1 MTSVL
6 KKSRGT
12 KGKSESMQEDLPSR
26 WGEVSREN
34 QSEDAAKLI
43 KCIDENIIGK
53 GNSFC
58 GPFGRRKVVY
68 CDYNGSGRALQWI
81 EDYVARD
88 VLPTHA
94 TRCTG
99 LSYTSGQS
107 ELYRSE
113 SKSIIRR
120 LVGACPEDVTVVGAT
135 LVRFLRA
142 LRPEKVVLF
151 VSSRETERQ
160 ISPWREYDTK
170 VIKIPETKEGY
181 IDLNNLEQRLQQYS
195 TTGQRM
201 IGFFPAA
208 SKLTGVLA
216 DDVATTLLLHQYGAW
231 SFWDYTLVAPSSAID
246 MNPTFPGVDEE
257 MVKKDAL
264 FFNCEK
270 FVGGVQGP
278 CVVIV
283 KKDVFADTPI
293 YADDVEVLSE
303 RIEELKCTEGVRAA
317 LVMQLRDAVGLQ
329 KIVER
334 QDNISRQVLAHI
346 KNIPELILLGNVSPT
361 VRRLPIFSLMVK
373 HPRGTF
379 LHHNFICAVLNDVF
393 GIQARGGLTSNLNYG
408 SDVLGIDAQLL
419 REYEKLLDVEAQKEI
434 ARVRKLSDVK
444 APEVPIHNEHLR
456 PGFCRVSLPFFMSD
470 TELAFVLEALKM
482 VATEGWKIL
491 PQYVVNPETGQ
502 WRHHTCAV
510 LRDRKSLHSLR
521 FNDGKMTAHERR
533 ISGPGIFP
541 QTYTETLQ
549 TARNLFNRARKLAMK
564 CSTAEPE
571 VTFNPRIDYLRWF
584 MLPKE
589 AHDLLLGRSGNV
601 KHIVPF
607 DPSGYTGAR
616 KSLNLTR
623 SSITSSPILGS
634 SPRHFSLSAIDDC
647 HIFRLK
653 QKTKFYSRESSL
665 RENHKEES
673 ETPPVQF
680 AVGESVSPLRMI
692 PQNRQPQL
700 VRSRC
705 YSLGSDSPP
714 VALSAQTKLNLGLKE
729 TSPNNIIEKS
739 NFCNCGSQTD
749 LQSLDDPMISP
760 GRAFPYSAQSSTS
773 ISDCSQVGRTSP
785 TTSLNSQTSED
796 IQAYVKEMT
805 REIATEIK
813 SEIREVISKV
823 DDILENSDSLEQS
836 NLSMNSISSQSDKNS
851 VSVIDVAEY
860 LMGMSREMASEVK
873 HEIREMVNQVDEMI
887 SPDYTGSCSRKSSP
901 PQTGRQ
907 RIGSGP
913 ELGLDLKKAPASL
926 RKCPT
931 SPVLPQYD
939 EDEGRFCKRSP
950 NTSSPKSA
958 QCTPSHEASGPNS
971 ISFNSS
977 ETSTPDTIIQVVTT
991 QNSPILP
998 KSLSSQKLS
1007 DDEASCTDVT
1017 CRHCCIKKNWCQNPS
1032 VSSQD
1037 SGINM
1042 TFTET
1047 DSFLEFD
1054 STTKARKFQ
1063 GRLRICQKHEKSE
1076 VPDII
1081 EGVPVCS
1088 GDHVRQTKRYDAT
1101 DSSRVVFAEDPER
1114 QNRATTA
1121 VDSKRCSRSSNA
1133 SSSCSDR
1140 SSRSSGYGT
1149 DQRTHDERFYD
1160 RSESECR
1167 TFKPHWEEEREEHE
1181 DSSACSDASLTDLT
1195 LDDDSNWH
1203 CPPRAVW
1210 KPTVE
1215 AIHEYNMIRPGDKVL
1230 VCLSGG
1236 SSSIA
1241 LLHTMHHYQLYCR
1254 AKGIHF
1260 SIGALFVHE
1269 AKSQVDPLHLMAY
1282 CRTLGVKFIYEDKF
1296 DEDEPEN
1303 VICNNPWSLA
1313 AEATRWS
1320 CRSTRKRAIATAL
1333 AHGYGVAA
1341 LAQHL
1346 DRAATAFVAAALH
1359 AGTLR
1364 TLKPHYTLR
1373 DHDIRIIRPFIYV
1386 RGRAL
1391 AAFSCA
1397 RALPDFRLAPHSPD
1411 SPPNSPAHSDDN
1423 GDNGKDTILDET
1435 LTEACSSSE
1444 KRLTQ
1449 ASSEELQDKILA
1461 ASLSEPLESARDL
1474 LASQERMYPYLFTSL
1489 KSALRPLF
1497 NGRDLNKDQKEHRH
1511 RKKSVIQ
1518 MRNGAPVYD
1527 SDEDSEEELLP

>member
-12 KGKSESMQEDLPSR
+12 KGKSESMQEDLPAR
-26 WGEVSREN
+26 WGDVSREKK
-34 QSEDAAKLI
+34 SEDVAKLI
-43 KCIDENIIGK
+43 RCIDDNIIGK

-68 CDYNGSGRALQWI
+68 CDYNGSGRAIQWI
-81 EDYVARD
+81 EDYMARD

-99 LSYTSGQS
+99 LTYTSGQS
-107 ELYRSE
+107 ELYRTE
-113 SKSIIRR
+113 SKSIIRS
-120 LVGACPEDVTVVGAT
+120 LVGACPEDVAVVGAT

-160 ISPWREYDTK
+160 ISPWREYDTE

-195 TTGQRM
+195 TSGKRM

-231 SFWDYTLVAPSSAID
+231 SFWDYTLVAPSSAVD

-278 CVVIV
+278 SVVIV
-283 KKDVFADTPI
+283 KKDVFSNTPI
-293 YADDVEVLSE
+293 YSDDVEVLSE
-303 RIEELKCTEGVRAA
+303 RIEELKSAEGVRAA

-329 KIVER
+329 TIVER
-334 QDNISRQVLAHI
+334 QDNISKQVLSHI

-393 GIQARGGLTSNLNYG
+393 GIQARGGLSSNLNYG
-408 SDVLGIDAQLL
+408 SDVLGIDTQLL

-434 ARVRKLSDVK
+434 ARVRKISDVK
-444 APEVPIHNEHLR
+444 APEVPIYNEHLR

-470 TELAFVLEALKM
+470 SELAFVLEALKM

-533 ISGPGIFP
+533 VSGPGIFP

-571 VTFNPRIDYLRWF
+571 VSFNPRIDYLRWF

-653 QKTKFYSRESSL
+653 QKQKFYSRESSL
-665 RENHKEES
+665 RETHKEEA
-673 ETPPVQF
+673 ETPLPVQF
-680 AVGESVSPLRMI
+680 AVGESVSPLRLI
-692 PQNRQPQL
+692 PQNRQPLL

-714 VALSAQTKLNLGLKE
+714 AALSAQTKLNLGLKE
-729 TSPNNIIEKS
+729 TSPNNVIEKS

-760 GRAFPYSAQSSTS
+760 GKAFPFSTQSSAS

-913 ELGLDLKKAPASL
+913 ELGLDLKKPTASL
-926 RKCPT
+926 KKCPT

-939 EDEGRFCKRSP
+939 EDDSRYCKRSP
-950 NTSSPKSA
+950 TTNSPKSA

-991 QNSPILP
+991 QNSPVLP
-998 KSLSSQKLS
+998 KSLSSNKLS
-1007 DDEASCTDVT
+1007 DDEASCTDAA
-1017 CRHCCIKKNWCQNPS
+1017 CRHCSIKKNWCQNPS

-1054 STTKARKFQ
+1054 PLNKTRKCQ
-1063 GRLRICQKHEKSE
+1063 VRMRICSKHEKSE

-1088 GDHVRQTKRYDAT
+1088 GDHVRQTKRYETT
-1101 DSSRVVFAEDPER
+1101 DTSRVVFAEDPER
-1114 QNRATTA
+1114 EN
-1121 VDSKRCSRSSNA
+1121 
-1133 SSSCSDR
+1133 
-1140 SSRSSGYGT
+1140 
-1149 DQRTHDERFYD
+1149 
-1160 RSESECR
+1160 SESECR
-1167 TFKPHWEEEREEHE
+1167 TFKPQWEEEREEHE

-1215 AIHEYNMIRPGDKVL
+1215 AIHEYSMIRPGDKVL
-1230 VCLSGG
+1230 ICLSGG

-1241 LLHTMHHYQLYCR
+1241 LLHTMHQYQLYCR

-1269 AKSQVDPLHLMAY
+1269 PSSQVDPLHLMAY

-1296 DEDEPEN
+1296 EEDEPEN
-1303 VICNNPWSLA
+1303 AICTTPWSLA
-1313 AEATRWS
+1313 AEATRWT
-1320 CRSTRKRAIATAL
+1320 CRSTRKRVLTTAV

-1346 DRAATAFVAAALH
+1346 DRAATAFITAAMH

-1364 TLKPHYTLR
+1364 TLRPHYTLR

-1386 RGRAL
+1386 RSRSL
-1391 AAFSCA
+1391 AAFACA
-1397 RALPDFRLAPHSPD
+1397 RSLPDFRVPSDVTPHT
-1411 SPPNSPAHSDDN
+1411 PPSDDG
-1423 GDNGKDTILDET
+1423 GDNSKDDIMDRTI
-1435 LTEACSSSE
+1435 TEACTSD
-1444 KRLTQ
+1444 KRPGTRDD
-1449 ASSEELQDKILA
+1449 LQDKSLA
-1461 ASLSEPLESARDL
+1461 ASLAEPLETARDL

-1497 NGRDLNKDQKEHRH
+1497 NGRDMNKDQKEQRH

-1527 SDEDSEEELLP
+1527 SDEDSEEELVP